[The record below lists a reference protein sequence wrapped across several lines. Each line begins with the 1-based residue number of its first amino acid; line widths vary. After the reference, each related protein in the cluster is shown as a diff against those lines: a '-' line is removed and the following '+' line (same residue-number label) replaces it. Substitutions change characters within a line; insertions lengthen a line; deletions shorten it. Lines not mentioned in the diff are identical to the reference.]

1 MNLLKDLKNS
11 SKIENLIKI
20 TEVLIENNLIKKISN
35 DNSEEYDD
43 FCEYLLLKSKGKEN
57 LAVDFILKH
66 NPSFFLKNDNFDK
79 LNNVYDNIKES
90 VWMPILSH
98 YTKEEITKY
107 LKSGNIRTFNNNP
120 LLIENL
126 ETKKSI
132 NYFDF
137 DEKYPMFLGLKDN
150 EMLHKLL
157 IKENNNNLYKEYQG
171 KKVWHHLFSNFVKN
185 TGYNDKKDK
194 PHLCAFYNWAKENN
208 DKDILEKIED
218 YYFQDLRFYNDI
230 KIISILDNWKIL
242 KDKKGRSPLMVYLS
256 ESEGGTID
264 IKNLISFID
273 KNDSTNEIDLN
284 EKYNGIPLACYML
297 NQKFDTESINFML
310 KNNMKIKLDD
320 DDSFA
325 LYLSRIKK
333 LINKKEACAII
344 KLLEKQSIEEILG
357 NDKAAKKLDA
367 NFIKSEISADNNR
380 TSTKII
386 LSDIIISNKNIEF
399 NDKYDTLSDEILINA
414 ILEKSRSGFSNIN
427 SFVINNNK
435 RLVEIF
441 KYLDN
446 SGHLNLS
453 KSQILLKSIKDKN
466 ESIKLLKIEMEK
478 YAIKTDL
485 NSFQV
490 SNSSEK
496 SLKRL

>member
-11 SKIENLIKI
+11 SNIESFIKI
-20 TEVLIENNLIKKISN
+20 TELLIENNLIQKTSN
-35 DNSEEYDD
+35 DNNEEFDD
-43 FCEYLLLKSKGKEN
+43 FCDHLLLKSKGKEN
-57 LAVDFILKH
+57 LAVNFILKH
-66 NPSFFLKNDNFDK
+66 NPSFFLKNDNFDR
-79 LNNVYDNIKES
+79 LNNVYDNIKEL
-90 VWMPILSH
+90 VWMPIISH
-98 YTKEEITKY
+98 YSKDEIAKY

-126 ETKKSI
+126 EIKKSI

-137 DEKYPMFLGLKDN
+137 NEKYPMFLGLKDN
-150 EMLHKLL
+150 EILHKLL
-157 IKENNNNLYKEYQG
+157 IKKNNDNLYKEYQG
-171 KKVWHHLFSNFVKN
+171 KEVWKHLFSNFVKN

-194 PHLCAFYNWAKENN
+194 PHLSAFYNWAKENN

-230 KIISILDNWKIL
+230 KTVTILDNWKTL

-264 IKNLISFID
+264 IKNLISFIN
-273 KNDSTNEIDLN
+273 KNDSKNQINLN
-284 EKYNGIPLACYML
+284 EKYNGIPLACYIL
-297 NQKFDTESINFML
+297 NQKFDIESINFML
-310 KNNMKIKLDD
+310 ENNMKIKLDD
-320 DDSFA
+320 DHSFA
-325 LYLSRIKK
+325 LYLSSIKK
-333 LINKKEACAII
+333 VLNKKEACAII
-344 KLLEKQSIEEILG
+344 KLLEKQSIEDILG
-357 NDKAAKKLDA
+357 NNKAAIKLDK
-367 NFIKSEISADNNR
+367 NFIKSEISPDNNR

-386 LSDIIISNKNIEF
+386 LSDIIISNKNVEF
-399 NDKYDTLSDEILINA
+399 NDKYNTLSDEILIDA
-414 ILEKSRSGFSNIN
+414 ILGKSRSGFSNIN

-453 KSQILLKSIKDKN
+453 KSQTLLKSIKDKN
-466 ESIKLLKIEMEK
+466 ETIKLLKIEMEK
-478 YAIKTDL
+478 YTIKTDL

-490 SNSSEK
+490 NNNSEK